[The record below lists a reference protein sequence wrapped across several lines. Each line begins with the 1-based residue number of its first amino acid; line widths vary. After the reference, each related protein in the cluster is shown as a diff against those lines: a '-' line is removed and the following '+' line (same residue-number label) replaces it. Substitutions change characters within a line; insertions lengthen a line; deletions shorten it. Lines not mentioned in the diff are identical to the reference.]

1 MLLKDYLSSERC
13 ECIRESVQNLI
24 NFICIS
30 FGNRQYHPCLE
41 MQKVKNLLIIIDEIW
56 RNNVMR
62 RWMRGRPCERI
73 SIIQKCN
80 RYDFERDFI
89 RKELGFIMNHKQNK
103 YQRMNYNYK
112 TYRELCFMQTAMCI
126 YKYKQQISAEE
137 ITILA
142 IKILLRYFKV
152 YAFEPFNNESKCD
165 YVWCI
170 KKGEDINQILL
181 EIFNCPCSIFNE
193 YLCRITSDYEIE
205 YIPAKGVSNPFESE
219 DIKAMLNN
227 GSSKEDIIIKLMD
240 LLHCSRATA
249 YRRLKKEGLT
259 RNYIKKRLQE

>member
-62 RWMRGRPCERI
+62 RRMRGRPCERI

-89 RKELGFIMNHKQNK
+89 RKELGFIMNHKQDK

-112 TYRELCFMQTAMCI
+112 TYRELCFMQTASVF
-126 YKYKQQISAEE
+126 IS
-137 ITILA
+137 ISNRY
-142 IKILLRYFKV
+142 LLRKL
-152 YAFEPFNNESKCD
+152 PFLQSKFCS
-165 YVWCI
+165 
-170 KKGEDINQILL
+170 DILKFARLSLLIMNQNVIM
-181 EIFNCPCSIFNE
+181 FG
-193 YLCRITSDYEIE
+193 
-205 YIPAKGVSNPFESE
+205 A
-219 DIKAMLNN
+219 
-227 GSSKEDIIIKLMD
+227 
-240 LLHCSRATA
+240 
-249 YRRLKKEGLT
+249 
-259 RNYIKKRLQE
+259 